1 MSVYDN
7 IDNNKAATRVTRI
20 EGYSEIYDWF
30 SVYVERSVR
39 TDYDLIQHGLIFTS
53 NASIGASDSNFVIGK
68 PRVFNA
74 VAAATTNAKNGV
86 WTLTIK
92 NPKQYNGT
100 IYIRSYVKVTDK
112 SGNTDIKYST
122 IKTYANTDDVTP

>member
-1 MSVYDN
+1 M
-7 IDNNKAATRVTRI
+7 
-20 EGYSEIYDWF
+20 
-30 SVYVERSVR
+30 
-39 TDYDLIQHGLIFTS
+39 IQHGLIFTS